1 MVNAFALNI
10 LYFTGA
16 YVLSRYFLW
25 QARVKGSLMQLGE

>member
-16 YVLSRYFLW
+16 YVLFRYFLW